1 MSQAPNAPAPA
12 PVLRQIPRRYVALGL
27 IILAIA
33 LLGTLVLVRYLG
45 RNLFFHFSY
54 HRGIWHS
61 LLAAVFCGC
70 LTAVIYSRLLGRNE
84 GVAWLAAGFLVVG
97 YLTHLVLDE
106 IYSVDIMDAHIKASF
121 GTAIKLFDY
130 RHLVD
135 SSVMAVAA
143 VLAFL
148 AAPPTKVFFENISSH
163 SLWTELRERMLPHE
177 RWFGVDWRHLALT
190 SSGTSAETN
199 AQATGSI
206 TPASRAAPKP

>member
-1 MSQAPNAPAPA
+1 MFAGLAVFFSFV
-12 PVLRQIPRRYVALGL
+12 VLFNLGNKYS
-27 IILAIA
+27 IA
-33 LLGTLVLVRYLG
+33 EMLVLWLGTLVLVGYLG

-70 LTAVIYSRLLGRNE
+70 LTAVVYSKLLGRNE

-163 SLWTELRERMLPHE
+163 SLWTDLRQRMLPHE
-177 RWFGVDWRHLALT
+177 RWFDLDWRHLALT
-190 SSGTSAETN
+190 SSGTSGSTTETN

-206 TPASRAAPKP
+206 TPASHAPKP